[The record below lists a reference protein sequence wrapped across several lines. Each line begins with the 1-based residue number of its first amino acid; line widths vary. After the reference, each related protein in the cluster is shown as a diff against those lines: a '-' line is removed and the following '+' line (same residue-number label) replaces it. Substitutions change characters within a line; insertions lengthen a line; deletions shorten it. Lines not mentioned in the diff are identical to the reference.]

1 VPSIRRTSECD
12 TGDAGGCADDHG
24 AKGVRDGE
32 AEVSGAKDDCLC
44 SEGTVGR
51 ESAQAACADA
61 EPDPP
66 APGVV
71 RAVVGETF
79 QEYAEQKCP
88 TTLIPSV
95 ASGTAAGV
103 GIDKLIV

>member
-1 VPSIRRTSECD
+1 MPSIQRTNECD
-12 TGDAGGCADDHG
+12 TGDAGGCANDHG

-32 AEVSGAKDDCLC
+32 AEVSGAKGDGLC

-51 ESAQAACADA
+51 ESAKAASADA

-66 APGVV
+66 APGIVT
-71 RAVVGETF
+71 AVAGETF
-79 QEYAEQKCP
+79 QECAEQNAP

-95 ASGTAAGV
+95 ARGIAAGV
-103 GIDKLIV
+103 GIDKLIA